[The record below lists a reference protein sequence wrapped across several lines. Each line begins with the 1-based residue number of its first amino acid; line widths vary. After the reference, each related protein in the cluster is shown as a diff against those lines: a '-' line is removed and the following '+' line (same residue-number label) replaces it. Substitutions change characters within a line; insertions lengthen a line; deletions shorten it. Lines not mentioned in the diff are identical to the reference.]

1 MRYIV
6 LVIITEIGLAYNNN
20 YSRNGNACNC
30 VVYGRIFCR
39 DRTPFIFTSD
49 MAYVINEG
57 SPQSATSRY
66 QHFVDN
72 CCKAFNLLRKK
83 YSLLVNL
90 MKMARHNFIYPFC
103 NRTCFFK
110 C

>member
-1 MRYIV
+1 
-6 LVIITEIGLAYNNN
+6 
-20 YSRNGNACNC
+20 
-30 VVYGRIFCR
+30 
-39 DRTPFIFTSD
+39 

-90 MKMARHNFIYPFC
+90 MKMVREQLFQSSKNHRPLLSFIFYTKCYFLDLIPRLPLALSAVFYEEGSLKSFVIHLVC
-103 NRTCFFK
+103 IIHFRT
-110 C
+110 